1 MTSTSTASASTGGPL
16 AALTGVH
23 VLDLSYGIAGSYCA
37 KLLAG
42 VGAQVTKVEPPGG
55 HPLRRWSASGSVGA
69 DGDPDGVLFR
79 HLAGG
84 QRSVV
89 VDLERDDGRGQIL
102 DLVASADIVV
112 ESFPAG
118 RLADLGMGPERL
130 WEANRELTVVSI
142 TPFGHEGPRSG
153 DPRSEF
159 LLQAAMGALDGHGEG
174 VAPLA
179 VGGRLGEWATGTYA
193 AVGALAARARTYRTG
208 QGEQVDVSTLE
219 CLTVTLLSYPTLFAS
234 FPGGS
239 RTASFVMVP
248 GIEACKDGYVGLAT
262 ITVQQWHDVLA
273 MIERTDLIATRPEW
287 NDQKVRQRE
296 LATVKAE
303 IGPWF
308 LGHTQAEILE
318 RAAAFRVPAAP
329 ISSGAS
335 VTGLPHV
342 IARRLFR
349 PNPRGQFPDPRP
361 PFRSNR
367 TTPQPAEPAP
377 RLGTHD
383 QAPVLGTLSKRP
395 PNPPKNEVVELPLE
409 GVRILDLTAFWA
421 GPFATQYLATLGADV
436 IKIESVQRPDPMR
449 FSVTVPPTTE
459 QWYEQGSLF
468 NAINLNKRGIT
479 LDLSRTAGQE
489 LFLRLVAT
497 ADVVVENFTPRVM
510 ENFGLTYEVLQR
522 VRSDI
527 IMLRMPGWGLEGPW
541 RDRPAFA
548 STMEQASGI
557 AWMTGRPDGP
567 PELPG
572 LCDPLTGVHAAFA
585 VLAALEERRRT
596 GQGQQVE
603 LAMLDLA
610 VNVAVEQVL
619 EHAAYGH
626 LVERQGNRGPAAAP
640 QGVYPTVDHAWL
652 ALAVGTDEEWQA
664 LCRVLVNV
672 HLAEDVRLR
681 HAIGRRSAH
690 HHIDSEVA
698 RWSAGKTLDEALSE
712 LRRAGVPAEAVVSA
726 YEIDQEPQMNSR
738 GFWEDV
744 WHPVVGTYRYPGWP
758 MRLSGGPARWYRRPA
773 PLFGQHNEEVLRG
786 LLGLTDDELFSL
798 RDKAVIGDRL
808 LQR

>member
-1 MTSTSTASASTGGPL
+1 LTSISTASAGNGPL
-16 AALTGVH
+16 EALAGVH
-23 VLDLSYGIAGSYCA
+23 VLDLSDAVAGSYCA
-37 KLLAG
+37 KLLVG
-42 VGAQVTKVEPPGG
+42 VGARVTKVEPPGG

-89 VDLERDDGRGQIL
+89 LDLEREAGRERIL
-102 DLVASADIVV
+102 DLVASTDLVV
-112 ESFPAG
+112 ESFAAG
-118 RLADLGMGPERL
+118 RLADLGIGPGRL
-130 WEANRELTVVSI
+130 WEANPALTVVSI
-142 TPFGHEGPRSG
+142 TPFGQEGPRCG
-153 DPRSEF
+153 DARSEF
-159 LLQAAMGALDGHGEG
+159 LLQAAMGALDVHGEG

-193 AVGALAARARTYRTG
+193 AAGALAARARTQRNG
-208 QGEQVDVSTLE
+208 QGEWVDVSALE
-219 CLTVTLLSYPTLFAS
+219 CLTVTMLSYPTLFAS

-239 RTASFVMVP
+239 RSASFRMVP

-273 MIERTDLIATRPEW
+273 MIERTDLMATHPEW
-287 NDQKVRQRE
+287 DDQKVRQRE
-296 LATVKAE
+296 LAMVTAE

-308 LGHTQAEILE
+308 LGRTQVEILE

-329 ISSGAS
+329 VS
-335 VTGLPHV
+335 TGGSATRLPHV
-342 IARRLFR
+342 VARELFR
-349 PNPRGQFPDPRP
+349 PNPRGAFPDPRP
-361 PFRSNR
+361 PFRTNR
-367 TTPQPAEPAP
+367 STPQPAEAAP
-377 RLGTHD
+377 RLGNHD
-383 QAPVLGTLSKRP
+383 EVPVAGTLSKQQPRSP
-395 PNPPKNEVVELPLE
+395 TDDVELPLE

-421 GPFATQYLATLGADV
+421 GPFGTQYLATLGADV
-436 IKIESVQRPDPMR
+436 IKIESVQHPDPMR
-449 FSVTVPPTTE
+449 FSVTVPPATE

-468 NAINLNKRGIT
+468 MAINLNKRGIT
-479 LDLSRTAGQE
+479 LDLSRTEGRD

-510 ENFGLTYEVLQR
+510 ENFGLTYEVLQG
-522 VRSDI
+522 VRSDL
-527 IMLRMPGWGLEGPW
+527 IMLRMPGWGLDGPW

-557 AWMTGRPDGP
+557 AWMTGRPEGP

-572 LCDPLTGVHAAFA
+572 ICDPLTGVHAAFA

-596 GQGQQVE
+596 GEGQQVE

-610 VNVAVEQVL
+610 ANVSVEQVL
-619 EHAAYGH
+619 EYAAYGH
-626 LVERQGNRGPAAAP
+626 LMERQGNRGPAAAP
-640 QGVYPTVDHAWL
+640 QGVYPTVDHSWL

-664 LCRVLVNV
+664 LCRILRNAD
-672 HLAEDVRLR
+672 LAKDVGLR
-681 HAIGRRSAH
+681 RATGRRSAH
-690 HHIDSEVA
+690 DRIDREVA
-698 RWSAGKTLDEALSE
+698 SWSADKTLDEALSD

-744 WHPVVGTYRYPGWP
+744 PHPVVGTYRYPGWP
-758 MRLSGGPARWYRRPA
+758 MRLSGGPDRWYRRAA
-773 PLFGQHNEEVLRG
+773 PLLGQHNEEVLRG
-786 LLGLTDDELFSL
+786 LLGLTEDELASL
-798 RDKAVIGDRL
+798 RDKEVIGDSL